1 MIDINTIKKEKKNE
15 KVLVLG
21 ATGNLGA
28 YSALA
33 LKDAG
38 FDVVA
43 CGKRASDNGF
53 FKSRGIAY
61 YSVDLTDSRE
71 LDKLKGLGIKIIADF
86 AGELPSRCA
95 FNPQMLI
102 RSITEATM
110 NVLEFMRTE
119 DCKKII
125 FPTTPYDL
133 FAYHETGE
141 PIDPDAPRGYP
152 PTGDHS
158 VYAIA
163 KNAAV
168 DLIENY
174 HNEYGISRFIL
185 RFFTIYQYHPNA
197 YHYADGKMRM
207 MPYRSLMRR
216 AANGEKI
223 SIYGNPNRVKEMV
236 YIKDFVK
243 VVVNAAKSEREGGFY
258 NIGSPHRVSLDEMIR
273 GIVDVFSPEDNK
285 SVVDYDPSKPDTLQ
299 SILDWSKTERELDY
313 HPEYDFKKM
322 MIDIKKEMETEPM
335 AQLWGTGD
343 YYESLY
349 GKA

>member
-1 MIDINTIKKEKKNE
+1 M

-43 CGKRASDNGF
+43 VGKRKSDNGF
-53 FKSRGIAY
+53 FQEKGMTY
-61 YSVDLTDSRE
+61 YSVDITKNEDFE
-71 LDKLKGLGIKIIADF
+71 KLKGLDIDIVADF
-86 AGELPSRCA
+86 AGELPSRCK

-110 NVLEFMRTE
+110 NVLEYMRVE
-119 DCKKII
+119 GCKKII

-141 PIDPDAPRGYP
+141 PIDPDATRGYP
-152 PTGDHS
+152 ATGDHS
-158 VYAIA
+158 IYAIA

-174 HNEYGISRFIL
+174 HNEYGINRFIL

-197 YHYADGKMRM
+197 YHYADGNMQM
-207 MPYRSLMRR
+207 MPYRSLMDR
-216 AANGEKI
+216 AAKGEKI

-236 YIKDFVK
+236 YIKDFVQ
-243 VVVNAAKSEREGGFY
+243 VVVNAAKSNLDGGFY
-258 NIGSPHRVSLDEMIR
+258 NIGSPHRVSLDEMIH
-273 GIVDVFSPEDNK
+273 GIVEVFSPEDHR
-285 SVVDYDPSKPDTLQ
+285 SIIDYDPSKPDTLQ
-299 SILDWSKTERELDY
+299 SILDWSKTSRELNY
-313 HPEYDFKKM
+313 HPKYDYLAM
-322 MIDIKKEMETEPM
+322 LNDIKTEMETEPM
-335 AQLWGTGD
+335 AKLWGTRD
-343 YYESLY
+343 YYEKLY
-349 GKA
+349 ADEV

>member
-1 MIDINTIKKEKKNE
+1 M

-43 CGKRASDNGF
+43 VGKRESDNGF
-53 FKSRGIAY
+53 FAERGIPY
-61 YSVDLTDSRE
+61 YSVDITRKEDFE
-71 LDKLKGLGIKIIADF
+71 KLKGLGIDVVADF
-86 AGELPSRCA
+86 AGELPSRCR

-110 NVLEFMRTE
+110 NVLEYMRVE
-119 DCKKII
+119 GCKKII

-152 PTGDHS
+152 ATGDHAI
-158 VYAIA
+158 YAIA

-207 MPYRSLMRR
+207 MPYRSLMDR
-216 AANGEKI
+216 ASRSEKI

-236 YIKDFVK
+236 YIKDFVQ
-243 VVVNAAKSEREGGFY
+243 VVVSAAKADFDGGFY
-258 NIGSPHRVSLDEMIR
+258 NIGSPHRVSLDEMIH
-273 GIVDVFSPEDNK
+273 GIVEVFSPDGNK
-285 SVVDYDPSKPDTLQ
+285 SEIDYDPDKPDTLQ
-299 SILDWSKTERELDY
+299 SILDWSKTARDLNYKPQYDY
-313 HPEYDFKKM
+313 ITMLRDM
-322 MIDIKKEMETEPM
+322 KKEMETEPM
-335 AQLWGTGD
+335 AKLWGTRDD
-343 YYESLY
+343 YEKLY
-349 GKA
+349 ADKV